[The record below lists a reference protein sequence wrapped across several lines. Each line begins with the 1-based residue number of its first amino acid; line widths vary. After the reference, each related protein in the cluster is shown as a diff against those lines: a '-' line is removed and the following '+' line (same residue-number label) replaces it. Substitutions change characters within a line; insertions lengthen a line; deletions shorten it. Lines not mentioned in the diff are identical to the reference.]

1 MKAFFIN
8 MGRNLFI
15 PTSAL
20 MIIYC
25 VFYQYVIYIP
35 YHFVIKLILAIL
47 LIFNA
52 FGWILGFFV
61 SSVAVPNGDKMVK
74 SNLLRSFY
82 RNSYQIIIQLFC
94 YYFSIYLIF
103 MLNRESV
110 FYNYLILL
118 LFGILIGYRIACK
131 ANSCLDDKK

>member
-1 MKAFFIN
+1 MKTFFIN

-61 SSVAVPNGDKMVK
+61 SSVK

>member
-1 MKAFFIN
+1 MKDCFIN
-8 MGRNLFI
+8 IGRKLFI

-25 VFYQYVIYIP
+25 VFYQYVVYIP

-52 FGWILGFFV
+52 LGWIFGFFIN
-61 SSVAVPNGDKMVK
+61 SVAVPNGDKVVK
-74 SNLLRSFY
+74 SNLVRNFY
-82 RNSYQIIIQLFC
+82 RNSYRIIIQLFC

-110 FYNYLILL
+110 IYNYLILL
-118 LFGILIGYRIACK
+118 LFGVLIGYRIACK
-131 ANSCLDDKK
+131 ANLYLGDK

>member
-1 MKAFFIN
+1 MKTFFIN

-94 YYFSIYLIF
+94 FYLG
-103 MLNRESV
+103 S
-110 FYNYLILL
+110 
-118 LFGILIGYRIACK
+118 
-131 ANSCLDDKK
+131 